1 MIPSIDY
8 LTLVL
13 AGAVLYKVGLD
24 TVADGRDAPARP
36 LVYFGWIVEALGVI
50 LFSVGTARAF
60 MGAVGL

>member
-13 AGAVLYKVGLD
+13 AGAVLWYVGVDSLGD
-24 TVADGRDAPARP
+24 NPGTWMDR
-36 LVYFGWIVEALGVI
+36 FGLLLACIGTI
-50 LFSVGTARAF
+50 LFVVGAARAF